1 MESSPQTITLESSVI
16 CRNTEAS
23 NQSSP
28 QAVTLISDQGAVCS
42 DTDMQTPKLTPTGKI
57 SHAKTRV
64 YTQRYRKEWEQMSDF
79 KGMSSVSLSFLSSL
93 SLARSLRSQA
103 VPA

>member
-1 MESSPQTITLESSVI
+1 MESSTITLVGEPSVI

-23 NQSSP
+23 NDSSL
-28 QAVTLISDQGAVCS
+28 QAVTLVGDQGAVCS
-42 DTDMQTPKLTPTGKI
+42 DTDMPTPKLTPTGKI

-79 KGMSSVSLSFLSSL
+79 KGTLSL
-93 SLARSLRSQA
+93 SLPSLVPFA
-103 VPA
+103 TVPA